1 MKRREMTSVREKLP
15 ATPRGYLPP
24 WMRILFVTGPNRTG
38 GWLAESFADDSAAE
52 IRLEEAL
59 GMASGLEK
67 LRHEVFDV
75 VLVSHEVNHLDAL
88 EFLAGLRAVTS
99 DDQPI
104 VILGSASE
112 QEMAAVCYEAG
123 ADAYVCAHTTT
134 MRTLMWKLALAME
147 RHELVTENRR
157 LNQDQ
162 TQRLEREHDESLRL
176 LNQQKAM
183 IRDAENFSQ
192 FPSSAASAQVPC
204 SPNND
209 EVETSLSSALVE
221 HYRELLRA
229 YVIMGTGNLNAEM
242 LLLVNRFTSE
252 SVTARQAMGLH
263 LTVLEETILG
273 LGSRSARHVMN
284 RADMLILEVTINLAD
299 RYREVA
305 VLGETKSTAVD
316 SPRFNCIA

>member
-1 MKRREMTSVREKLP
+1 MKRREMTSMREKLP

-263 LTVLEETILG
+263 LAVLEETILG

>member
-176 LNQQKAM
+176 LNQQQAM
-183 IRDAENFSQ
+183 IRDTENLSQ

-263 LTVLEETILG
+263 LAVLEETILG

>member
-52 IRLEEAL
+52 IRLEEAH

-263 LTVLEETILG
+263 LAVLEETILG

>member
-1 MKRREMTSVREKLP
+1 MKRREMTSVRAKLP

-38 GWLAESFADDSAAE
+38 GWLAESFAGDSAAE
-52 IRLEEAL
+52 VRLEEAL

-67 LRHEVFDV
+67 LRHEVFDA
-75 VLVSHEVNHLDAL
+75 VLVSHEANHLDAL
-88 EFLAGLRAVTS
+88 EFLAGLRAATS

-183 IRDAENFSQ
+183 IRDAENLPQ
-192 FPSSAASAQVPC
+192 FPGSTASAQVPC
-204 SPNND
+204 SQDKD
-209 EVETSLSSALVE
+209 EVETSLSSGLVE

-242 LLLVNRFTSE
+242 LRLVNRFTSE

-263 LTVLEETILG
+263 LAVLEETILG

-305 VLGETKSTAVD
+305 VLGDTKSTAAN